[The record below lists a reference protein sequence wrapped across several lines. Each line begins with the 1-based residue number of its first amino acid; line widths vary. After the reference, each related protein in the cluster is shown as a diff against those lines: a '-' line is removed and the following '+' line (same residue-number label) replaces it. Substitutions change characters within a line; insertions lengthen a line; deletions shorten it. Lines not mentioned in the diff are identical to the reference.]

1 MDLSTF
7 LNSAYTDLTMARKA
21 LYVCVEDEIYAE
33 EQLKAVE
40 ADHLRIQGTPESQ
53 LTSKN
58 QEGREAQLRQ
68 ITLNERVQLTGARK
82 GKRLAELDF
91 KMAEDKMR
99 LARDTIRLSE
109 LEAVEI
115 TRMTK

>member
-1 MDLSTF
+1 MDLSLF
-7 LNSAYTDLTMARKA
+7 LNQAYTELTLARKA
-21 LYVCVEDEIYAE
+21 LYVCVEDEVYAE
-33 EQLKAVE
+33 EQLKAAE

-53 LTSKN
+53 LTCKN

-68 ITLNERVQLTGARK
+68 LTLNERVQLTGARK
-82 GKRLAELDF
+82 GKRLAELDL

-99 LARDTIRLSE
+99 LARDTIKLSE

-115 TRMTK
+115 MRMTK